1 MRPRKHCQ
9 ATTAPRRLAMTGLI
23 LLEDDPILRQELREF
38 LDDCGYTTTA
48 AADLESFEQLFQPQQ
63 HKLAVFDLGLP
74 DGDGLQLIQRLRQ
87 SGHRLGILVFTAR
100 GGSAARIQGLDIG
113 ADHYLVKGC
122 DLDELAASLAS
133 LQRRIAFDAEERPWT
148 LQLGPRRLTPP
159 DAPPVQLSQQDLRV
173 LQRLMAQA
181 GECVSRQQ
189 IITALGEDFLTYDQR
204 RLDTQMRR
212 LRRNVEETSGLP
224 LPVKTQR
231 NQGYCFYA
239 QACLL
244 D

>member
-1 MRPRKHCQ
+1 
-9 ATTAPRRLAMTGLI
+9 MTGLI
-23 LLEDDPILRQELREF
+23 LLEDDPILRHELCEF

-48 AADLESFEQLFQPQQ
+48 AADLEAFQRLFQPPQ
-63 HKLAVFDLGLP
+63 HKLAVLDLGLP

-173 LQRLMAQA
+173 LHRLMEQA

-189 IITALGEDFLTYDQR
+189 IIAALGEDFLTYDQR
-204 RLDTQMRR
+204 RLDTQIRR
-212 LRRNVEETSGLP
+212 LRRNVEQASGLP

-244 D
+244 A